1 MEELRAIRTVLETD
15 FSNLKIQEHEME
27 IKPHK
32 NLLAKQWLV
41 LLTISFF
48 IALLG
53 VVLQLLIPL
62 KEGVTSSQVAVIL
75 WPITIGTILL
85 MWAISVSII
94 ILWIKN
100 LTYFIEEEQITIY
113 KGILTKVQ
121 QNIPYRA
128 ITDFIL
134 HRSLYDRFLRIGAI
148 RIQTAGQSKT
158 VTGYEGQ
165 LSGLARWED
174 LHQQLRGKIK
184 NLHPIADATAVTEK
198 TIPLSSDD
206 KLGKILE
213 ELKAIR
219 KVLEKK

>member
-1 MEELRAIRTVLETD
+1 LEELRAIRTVLETD